1 MRSVI
6 TSFGRGVNMSC
17 WSERLRSLT
26 CGAINAGIHSPERRR
41 TFKCECPGQST
52 RRNDPYGFM
61 LRSQVVNYFGDYLE
75 RSALSS
81 LIGRFPR
88 CRQQELTWIPAL
100 EPQCENPIT
109 AISPQLFLR
118 GIIRSFDWFVS
129 GEKNESRSPAEHPP
143 LQNVIV
149 RNLLPSVTD

>member
-1 MRSVI
+1 
-6 TSFGRGVNMSC
+6 
-17 WSERLRSLT
+17 
-26 CGAINAGIHSPERRR
+26 
-41 TFKCECPGQST
+41 
-52 RRNDPYGFM
+52 M
-61 LRSQVVNYFGDYLE
+61 LRSQVVKYFGDYVE

-81 LIGRFPR
+81 LMGRFPR

-149 RNLLPSVTD
+149 RNLLPSGNRLTINERLVEATGVELISLLTLRKLLIP